1 MPSLKEVKIRINSVS
16 STRKITSAMKLV
28 ASSKLRKAQQA
39 IGGMRPYQQRL
50 DGMMS
55 RLTAEIG
62 EGFSS
67 PLSEERP
74 VQRAVVVCLSSNSS
88 LCGAFNSNAIKATL
102 AVIEK
107 LQKQGARV
115 EVIPV
120 GQKIAE
126 KMKKSGF
133 SVESANAALL
143 DRPQYADMA
152 AVADG
157 LMQRFIRKEIDKVV
171 LVYNHF
177 KNTATQVVTTEP
189 LLPVS
194 LESVEATDSQPASD
208 NINAES
214 IASGSSAV
222 SVAGA
227 DIKEPR
233 ERSVKDNYIIE
244 PSGKELL
251 ESLLPKGIA
260 LRLYTAVLDSLAA
273 EHSARV
279 IAMQTATDNADQ
291 LLHDLTLMYNKTR
304 QSAITSELLD
314 IVGASFQ

>member
-28 ASSKLRKAQQA
+28 ASSKLRKAQQT
-39 IGGMRPYQQRL
+39 IGGMRPYQRRL
-50 DGMMS
+50 DGMMA
-55 RLTAEIG
+55 RLTAEVG

-102 AVIEK
+102 AVIDQ

-133 SVESANAALL
+133 SFQSANAALL
-143 DRPQYADMA
+143 DRPQYGDIA
-152 AVADG
+152 AVADD

-177 KNTATQVVTTEP
+177 KNTATQVITTES

-194 LESVEATDSQPASD
+194 LDGIPTSDSQPASD
-208 NINAES
+208 NLH
-214 IASGSSAV
+214 
-222 SVAGA
+222 
-227 DIKEPR
+227 
-233 ERSVKDNYIIE
+233 DNYIIE

-304 QSAITSELLD
+304 QAAITAELLD

>member
-28 ASSKLRKAQQA
+28 ASSKLRKAQQT
-39 IGGMRPYQQRL
+39 IGGMRPYQRRL
-50 DGMMS
+50 DGMMA
-55 RLTAEIG
+55 RLTAEVG

-67 PLSEERP
+67 PLGEERP

-102 AVIEK
+102 AVIDQ

-133 SVESANAALL
+133 SFQSANATLL
-143 DRPQYADMA
+143 DRPQYGDIA
-152 AVADG
+152 AVADD

-177 KNTATQVVTTEP
+177 KNTATQVITTES

-194 LESVEATDSQPASD
+194 LESVEASDSQPASD
-208 NINAES
+208 NLH
-214 IASGSSAV
+214 
-222 SVAGA
+222 
-227 DIKEPR
+227 
-233 ERSVKDNYIIE
+233 DNYIIE

-304 QSAITSELLD
+304 QAAITAELLD

>member
-1 MPSLKEVKIRINSVS
+1 MPSLKEVKLRINSVS

-28 ASSKLRKAQQA
+28 ASSKLRKAQQT
-39 IGGMRPYQQRL
+39 IGGMRPYQRRL
-50 DGMMS
+50 DGMMA
-55 RLTAEIG
+55 RLTAEVG

-102 AVIEK
+102 AVIDQ

-133 SVESANAALL
+133 SFQSANAALL
-143 DRPQYADMA
+143 DRPQYGDIA
-152 AVADG
+152 AVADD

-177 KNTATQVVTTEP
+177 KNTATQVITTES

-194 LESVEATDSQPASD
+194 LESVEASDSQPASD
-208 NINAES
+208 NLH
-214 IASGSSAV
+214 
-222 SVAGA
+222 
-227 DIKEPR
+227 
-233 ERSVKDNYIIE
+233 DNYIIE

-304 QSAITSELLD
+304 QAAITAELLD

>member
-177 KNTATQVVTTEP
+177 KNTATQVITTEP

-194 LESVEATDSQPASD
+194 LDGIPTSDRQSQS
-208 NINAES
+208 NL
-214 IASGSSAV
+214 
-222 SVAGA
+222 
-227 DIKEPR
+227 R
-233 ERSVKDNYIIE
+233 DNYIIE

-304 QSAITSELLD
+304 QSAITAELLD

>member
-177 KNTATQVVTTEP
+177 KNTATQVITTEP

-194 LESVEATDSQPASD
+194 LDGIPTSDRQSQS
-208 NINAES
+208 NL
-214 IASGSSAV
+214 
-222 SVAGA
+222 
-227 DIKEPR
+227 
-233 ERSVKDNYIIE
+233 KDNYIIE

-251 ESLLPKGIA
+251 EPLLPKGIA

-304 QSAITSELLD
+304 QSAITAELLD

>member
-74 VQRAVVVCLSSNSS
+74 VQHAVVVCLSSNSS

-133 SVESANAALL
+133 SVESANATLL

-177 KNTATQVVTTEP
+177 KNTATQVITTEP

-208 NINAES
+208 NI
-214 IASGSSAV
+214 
-222 SVAGA
+222 
-227 DIKEPR
+227 
-233 ERSVKDNYIIE
+233 KDNYIIE

-304 QSAITSELLD
+304 QSAITAELLD

>member
-177 KNTATQVVTTEP
+177 KNTATQVITTEP

-194 LESVEATDSQPASD
+194 LDGIPTSDRQSQS
-208 NINAES
+208 NL
-214 IASGSSAV
+214 
-222 SVAGA
+222 
-227 DIKEPR
+227 R
-233 ERSVKDNYIIE
+233 DNYIIE

-279 IAMQTATDNADQ
+279 IAMQTATDNADL

-304 QSAITSELLD
+304 QSAITAELLD

>member
-74 VQRAVVVCLSSNSS
+74 VQRAVVVCISSNSS
-88 LCGAFNSNAIKATL
+88 LCGAFNSNAIKTTL

-208 NINAES
+208 NI
-214 IASGSSAV
+214 
-222 SVAGA
+222 
-227 DIKEPR
+227 
-233 ERSVKDNYIIE
+233 KDNYIIE

-304 QSAITSELLD
+304 QSAITAELLD

>member
-28 ASSKLRKAQQA
+28 ASSKLRKAQQT
-39 IGGMRPYQQRL
+39 IGGMRPYQRRL
-50 DGMMS
+50 DGMMA
-55 RLTAEIG
+55 RLTAEVG

-177 KNTATQVVTTEP
+177 KNTATQVITTEP

-208 NINAES
+208 NIQ
-214 IASGSSAV
+214 
-222 SVAGA
+222 
-227 DIKEPR
+227 
-233 ERSVKDNYIIE
+233 DNYIIE
-244 PSGKELL
+244 PSGKKLL

-304 QSAITSELLD
+304 QSAITAELLD

>member
-28 ASSKLRKAQQA
+28 ASSKLRKAQQT
-39 IGGMRPYQQRL
+39 IGGMRPYQRRL
-50 DGMMS
+50 DGMMA
-55 RLTAEIG
+55 RLTAEVG

-102 AVIEK
+102 AVIDQ

-133 SVESANAALL
+133 SFQSANAALL
-143 DRPQYADMA
+143 DRPQYGDIA
-152 AVADG
+152 AVADD

-177 KNTATQVVTTEP
+177 KNTATQVITTES

-194 LESVEATDSQPASD
+194 LKSVEATDSQPSSD
-208 NINAES
+208 NLH
-214 IASGSSAV
+214 
-222 SVAGA
+222 
-227 DIKEPR
+227 
-233 ERSVKDNYIIE
+233 DNYIIE

-304 QSAITSELLD
+304 QAAITAELLD

>member
-177 KNTATQVVTTEP
+177 KNTATQVITTEP

-194 LESVEATDSQPASD
+194 LDGIPTSNRQSQS
-208 NINAES
+208 NL
-214 IASGSSAV
+214 
-222 SVAGA
+222 
-227 DIKEPR
+227 
-233 ERSVKDNYIIE
+233 KDNYIIE

-279 IAMQTATDNADQ
+279 IAMQTATDNADE
-291 LLHDLTLMYNKTR
+291 LLRELNLQYNKSR
-304 QSAITSELLD
+304 QQAITSELLD
-314 IVGASFQ
+314 IVGGSVNN

>member
-133 SVESANAALL
+133 SVESANATLL

-177 KNTATQVVTTEP
+177 KNTATQVITTEP

-194 LESVEATDSQPASD
+194 LESVEATDSQHASD
-208 NINAES
+208 NIQ
-214 IASGSSAV
+214 
-222 SVAGA
+222 
-227 DIKEPR
+227 
-233 ERSVKDNYIIE
+233 DNYIIE

>member
-39 IGGMRPYQQRL
+39 IGGMRPYQRRL
-50 DGMMS
+50 DGMMA
-55 RLTAEIG
+55 RLTAEVG

-102 AVIEK
+102 AVIDQ

-133 SVESANAALL
+133 SFQSANAALL
-143 DRPQYADMA
+143 DRPQYGDIA
-152 AVADG
+152 AVADD

-177 KNTATQVVTTEP
+177 KNTATQVITTES

-208 NINAES
+208 NLH
-214 IASGSSAV
+214 
-222 SVAGA
+222 
-227 DIKEPR
+227 
-233 ERSVKDNYIIE
+233 DNYIIE

-304 QSAITSELLD
+304 QAAITAELLD

>member
-177 KNTATQVVTTEP
+177 KNTATQVITTEP

-194 LESVEATDSQPASD
+194 LDGIPTSDRQSQS
-208 NINAES
+208 NL
-214 IASGSSAV
+214 
-222 SVAGA
+222 
-227 DIKEPR
+227 
-233 ERSVKDNYIIE
+233 KDNYIIE

-251 ESLLPKGIA
+251 ESLQPKGIA

-304 QSAITSELLD
+304 QSAITAELLD

>member
-28 ASSKLRKAQQA
+28 ASSKLRKAQQT
-39 IGGMRPYQQRL
+39 IGGMRPYQRRL
-50 DGMMS
+50 DGMMA
-55 RLTAEIG
+55 RLTAEVG

-102 AVIEK
+102 AVIDQ

-133 SVESANAALL
+133 SFQSANAALL
-143 DRPQYADMA
+143 DRPQYGDIA
-152 AVADG
+152 AVADD

-177 KNTATQVVTTEP
+177 KNTATQVITTES

-194 LESVEATDSQPASD
+194 LDGVPTSDSQPASD
-208 NINAES
+208 NLH
-214 IASGSSAV
+214 
-222 SVAGA
+222 
-227 DIKEPR
+227 
-233 ERSVKDNYIIE
+233 DNYIIE

-304 QSAITSELLD
+304 QAAITAELLD

>member
-177 KNTATQVVTTEP
+177 KNTATQVITTEP

-194 LESVEATDSQPASD
+194 LDGIPTSDRQSQS
-208 NINAES
+208 NL
-214 IASGSSAV
+214 
-222 SVAGA
+222 
-227 DIKEPR
+227 
-233 ERSVKDNYIIE
+233 KDNYIIE

-304 QSAITSELLD
+304 QSAITAELLD

>member
-107 LQKQGARV
+107 LQRQGARV

-177 KNTATQVVTTEP
+177 KNTATQVITTEP

-194 LESVEATDSQPASD
+194 LDGIPTSDRQSQS
-208 NINAES
+208 NL
-214 IASGSSAV
+214 
-222 SVAGA
+222 
-227 DIKEPR
+227 R
-233 ERSVKDNYIIE
+233 DNYIIE

-304 QSAITSELLD
+304 QSAITAELLD

>member
-28 ASSKLRKAQQA
+28 ASSKLRKAQQT
-39 IGGMRPYQQRL
+39 IGGMRPYQRRL
-50 DGMMS
+50 DGMMA
-55 RLTAEIG
+55 RLTAEVG

-102 AVIEK
+102 AVIDQ

-133 SVESANAALL
+133 SFQSANAPLL
-143 DRPQYADMA
+143 DRPQYGDIA
-152 AVADG
+152 AVADD

-177 KNTATQVVTTEP
+177 KNTATQVITTES

-194 LESVEATDSQPASD
+194 LESAEATDSQPASD
-208 NINAES
+208 NLH
-214 IASGSSAV
+214 
-222 SVAGA
+222 
-227 DIKEPR
+227 
-233 ERSVKDNYIIE
+233 DNYIIE

-304 QSAITSELLD
+304 QAAITAELLD

>member
-133 SVESANAALL
+133 SVESANASLL

-177 KNTATQVVTTEP
+177 KNTATQVITTEP

-194 LESVEATDSQPASD
+194 LDGIPTSDRQSQS
-208 NINAES
+208 NL
-214 IASGSSAV
+214 
-222 SVAGA
+222 
-227 DIKEPR
+227 R
-233 ERSVKDNYIIE
+233 DNYIIE

-304 QSAITSELLD
+304 QSAITAELLD

>member
-177 KNTATQVVTTEP
+177 KNTATQVITTEP

-194 LESVEATDSQPASD
+194 LESVEATNSQPASD
-208 NINAES
+208 NL
-214 IASGSSAV
+214 
-222 SVAGA
+222 
-227 DIKEPR
+227 
-233 ERSVKDNYIIE
+233 KDNYIIE

-304 QSAITSELLD
+304 QSAITAELLD